1 MEVREIIHSLLRV
14 SVPGSSLGSGS
25 GPEVVK
31 GSQYRKAADLWL
43 DCSQVTLSS
52 SGCLH
57 LYLNRGFL
65 TRITLTA
72 FIIGFYF

>member
-1 MEVREIIHSLLRV
+1 MEVRGIIHSLLRV
-14 SVPGSSLGSGS
+14 SVPGSSLSSGS
-25 GPEVVK
+25 DPEAGK

-57 LYLNRGFL
+57 LYLNRFL
-65 TRITLTA
+65 TRVTLTA
-72 FIIGFYF
+72 FIIGF